1 MNYQALMKQ
10 AQTLQRDMLKTKE
23 EIERM
28 EFEESNNLV
37 TIKINGKKEVI
48 SVKINADN
56 LEKEDIEMVEDMITL
71 AFNQA
76 TKKVD
81 EVTEQKMGKYSSLA
95 GMF

>member
-23 EIERM
+23 EIDRM

-37 TIKINGKKEVI
+37 TVKINGKKEVI

>member
-10 AQTLQRDMLKTKE
+10 AQALQRDMMKTKE
-23 EIERM
+23 EIEKM

-37 TIKINGKKEVI
+37 TIKINGKKEVLF
-48 SVKINADN
+48 VKINSEN
-56 LEKEDIEMVEDMITL
+56 LEKDDIEMVEDMIAL

-76 TKKVD
+76 LKKVD

>member
-23 EIERM
+23 EIEKM

-37 TIKINGKKEVI
+37 TIKINGKKELI
-48 SVKINADN
+48 SVKINSES
-56 LEKEDIEMVEDMITL
+56 LEKDDIEMVEDMITL
-71 AFNQA
+71 ALNQA
-76 TKKVD
+76 LKKVD

>member
-23 EIERM
+23 EIEKM
-28 EFEESNNLV
+28 EFEETNNLV
-37 TIKINGKKEVI
+37 TVKINGKKEIV
-48 SVKINADN
+48 SVKINADT
-56 LEKEDIEMVEDMITL
+56 LEKEDIEMVEDMIAL

-76 TKKVD
+76 LKKVD

>member
-23 EIERM
+23 EIEKM
-28 EFEESNNLV
+28 EFEETNNLV
-37 TIKINGKKEVI
+37 TVKINGKKEIV
-48 SVKINADN
+48 SVKINADT
-56 LEKEDIEMVEDMITL
+56 LEKEDIEMVEDMIAL

-76 TKKVD
+76 LKKVD
-81 EVTEQKMGKYSSLA
+81 EVTEQKMGNYSSLA